1 MKIAIVLIFSIIIFL
16 ISIIL
21 FICGFYNI
29 IEEVPKNKFINNIYR
44 FVHFKLY
51 TLMILNPIIYGIMAI
66 ISFINIIVA
75 LAKIIF

>member
-1 MKIAIVLIFSIIIFL
+1 MKIAIVLIFSIIILL
-16 ISIIL
+16 IYIIL
-21 FICGFYNI
+21 FMCGFYNI
-29 IEEVPKNKFINNIYR
+29 IEEVPKHKFINNIYR
-44 FVHFKLY
+44 FVYFKLY

>member
-21 FICGFYNI
+21 FMCGFYNI
-29 IEEVPKNKFINNIYR
+29 IEETPKNKFINTIYR
-44 FVHFKLY
+44 FVYFKLY

>member
-16 ISIIL
+16 VSIIL
-21 FICGFYNI
+21 FMCGFYNI
-29 IEEVPKNKFINNIYR
+29 IEEVPKNKFINTIYR
-44 FVHFKLY
+44 FVYFKLY
-51 TLMILNPIIYGIMAI
+51 NLMILNPIIYGIMAI